1 MDGSFQGPWQDRWSG
16 LANRLETT
24 LENNAYRFVL
34 CCATVILVIA
44 YAAVASKIAEP
55 PRFID
60 NRFVHIDEVQRSP
73 PLQSLTAHDVN
84 LLNRSLV
91 RMQKLASV
99 LSVSPQRLSLRP
111 TVEMI
116 RTPFAVEY
124 HLLRLWI
131 DEARGFYSGG
141 MYEMTS
147 ESIARAIIA
156 ITFQSDQ
163 RHMRLPLE
171 NSAWYAQIRTLLETC
186 AFRKSTAQNLYMSS
200 WMSLCNNAGSYGGDS
215 ASPLSLSPWL
225 TSQLIAE
232 SQQMSAAGRI
242 GYLRK
247 LLHASANPKLL
258 EFERANRWPA
268 DAKKFGPLL
277 HDIMFELA
285 PLQAS
290 KTDFRATLP
299 WLLVKLEPQ
308 SKSVASAT
316 DGLHVNLLVVTSCRV
331 PRLADFKGFDAREI
345 VWARVCPKN
354 LSAIVSLVPAP
365 SAEQF
370 AEKNPDIS
378 FVQLGLPEI
387 SYALSQGWIDSKT
400 DITDFVVGSKSL
412 NSRIVAYQVRPQSEE
427 WNPKAQAFRVKAPI
441 EVLKL
446 MRLRS
451 I

>member
-1 MDGSFQGPWQDRWSG
+1 MDGSFQGPWQERWSG

-34 CCATVILVIA
+34 CCATVVLVVA
-44 YAAVASKIAEP
+44 YAAVASRIAEP

-60 NRFVHIDEVQRSP
+60 NRLVHVEESP
-73 PLQSLTAHDVN
+73 TQALTARDVDR
-84 LLNRSLV
+84 LNRSIV
-91 RMQKLASV
+91 RLQKLASV
-99 LSVSPQRLSLRP
+99 LNISPQRLNFRP
-111 TVEMI
+111 SAEMI
-116 RTPFAVEY
+116 RTPFAVEH

-131 DEARGFYSGG
+131 DEARAFYSGG

-147 ESIARAIIA
+147 ESIARAILA
-156 ITFQSDQ
+156 ITFQDDVG
-163 RHMRLPLE
+163 RMRLPLA
-171 NSAWYAQIRTLLETC
+171 NSGWYAQVKTLRETC
-186 AFRKSTAQNLYMSS
+186 VDRKSTTQNPYMSS
-200 WMSLCNNAGSYGGDS
+200 WMSLCNHAGSGDS
-215 ASPLSLSPWL
+215 PSPLSLSPWL
-225 TSQLIAE
+225 TSQLIEE
-232 SQQMSAAGRI
+232 SQQMSSAGRI
-242 GYLRK
+242 QYLRA

-258 EFERANRWPA
+258 EYERANRWPA

-277 HDIMFELA
+277 NDIMSELA
-285 PLQAS
+285 PQQTS

-308 SKSVASAT
+308 SKALESAT
-316 DGLHVNLLVVTSCRV
+316 AGLHVNLLVITSCRV
-331 PRLADFKGFDAREI
+331 PRLADFKGSNSREV

-354 LSAIVSLVPAP
+354 LSSIVSLVPAA

-378 FVQLGLPEI
+378 FVQLGVPEI

-400 DITDFVVGSKSL
+400 DITDFVVGSKNL

>member
-1 MDGSFQGPWQDRWSG
+1 MDGSFQGPWQERWSG

-34 CCATVILVIA
+34 CCATVVLVVA
-44 YAAVASKIAEP
+44 YAAVASRIAQP

-60 NRFVHIDEVQRSP
+60 NRLVQIEESLTP
-73 PLQSLTAHDVN
+73 SQPLTAHDVDM
-84 LLNRSLV
+84 LNRSII

-99 LSVSPQRLSLRP
+99 LNVSPQRLNFRP
-111 TVEMI
+111 SAEMI
-116 RTPFAVEY
+116 RTPFAVEH
-124 HLLRLWI
+124 HLLRLWL
-131 DEARGFYSGG
+131 DEARAFYSGG

-147 ESIARAIIA
+147 ESIAHAIIA
-156 ITFQSDQ
+156 ITFQGDLGRKGFPAGDSG
-163 RHMRLPLE
+163 
-171 NSAWYAQIRTLLETC
+171 WYAEVRTLRETC
-186 AFRKSTAQNLYMSS
+186 ADRKSTTQNPYMSS
-200 WMSLCNNAGSYGGDS
+200 WMSLCSHAASYGGDGP
-215 ASPLSLSPWL
+215 SPLSLSPWL

-232 SQQMSAAGRI
+232 SQRLSSAGRI
-242 GYLRK
+242 KYLRA
-247 LLHASANPKLL
+247 LLHASTNPKLL
-258 EFERANRWPA
+258 EYERANRWPA
-268 DAKKFGPLL
+268 DARKFGPLL
-277 HDIMFELA
+277 KDIMSELA
-285 PLQAS
+285 PQQAG

-308 SKSVASAT
+308 NKSLESAT

-331 PRLADFKGFDAREI
+331 PRLADFKGFDSREV

-354 LSAIVSLVPAP
+354 LSSIVSLVPA
-365 SAEQF
+365 STAEQF

-387 SYALSQGWIDSKT
+387 SYALAQGWIDSKT
-400 DITDFVVGSKSL
+400 DITDFVVGTKNL

-427 WNPKAQAFRVKAPI
+427 WIPKAQAFRVKAPI